1 MWIRRCQCILSAQL
15 PMGAQRRSLVSSNFP
30 AVRQALE
37 PAPSG
42 RGFRAIAVVFKKFTQ
57 SLRRILVLP
66 HRGERLRYEK
76 FDLWRLAVRLSQCL
90 PGCFQRLAIL
100 LMMVIRFGQRPLRL
114 PPARFQLQRFLK
126 RGYGLFIFPL
136 IGKRHTQCGKR
147 ARVTWVELRGL
158 FQGTL
163 CLRPIVPTEVQH
175 PLHEQD
181 VRVSGSELYDFAYV
195 FLGISEFVVVYGLQP
210 FVEGFLGFGSK
221 ERLAGNPNGIVRGR
235 LQVNVN
241 LGLQGYV
248 QRQVLLSSLVSGRFC
263 NEAKIA
269 QRSRDEERASV

>member
-76 FDLWRLAVRLSQCL
+76 LDLWRLAVRLSQGLLGCL
-90 PGCFQRLAIL
+90 QRLAIL

-136 IGKRHTQCGKR
+136 IGKRYTQCGKR

-175 PLHEQD
+175 PLHKQD
-181 VRVSGSELYDFAYV
+181 VRVSGREPHGLTYV
-195 FLGISEFVVVYGLQP
+195 LFGVSQLVGVYGLQS
-210 FVEGFLGFGSK
+210 FVEGFLGLGSK
-221 ERLAGNPNGIVRGR
+221 EWLAGDSNGIVPGR
-235 LQVNVN
+235 LQVNVD
-241 LGLQGYV
+241 LGLQGYI
-248 QRQVLLSSLVSGRFC
+248 QR
-263 NEAKIA
+263 
-269 QRSRDEERASV
+269 